1 MKKGILTLAL
11 TLFFSILAS
20 AQITIQMEK
29 DGGVYKVPCSV
40 NGVKMKFIFD
50 TGASSVCLSQSTAQ
64 FLFDGDYISAS
75 DIKGSGK
82 SQIADGSIVNHTI
95 INLHDIEIAGL
106 HIYDVE
112 ATVIEGQNAPLL
124 LGQSAIQKLGYISI
138 NGNQLIINEYADEDE
153 YTDEQIDRLI
163 EDALDAMKEGN
174 YYLAI
179 ENLITVE
186 RVTGLTLYGYYHLAF
201 CYCMTSQIDECI
213 ATCKKYIN
221 KAGSSLE
228 EGEVGY
234 YTESIYSYLERMY
247 RLKEDYKNASLYCE
261 KKLSLLNKQNI
272 IEMYPNATFVDGLKA
287 STYNSLGT
295 CYEKLNDYFHAEIQY
310 LKAIEFQCKSLGIT
324 LANVDKRQVVDN
336 NLGMFLFDLAWLY
349 YNNNQNTSCNERAIQ
364 AAKCGYGLAIEFCD
378 FRQLNYMSIKETN
391 NTKETNNSSAKFG
404 NFTPPKTLFEDKSK
418 KGKYFTY

>member
-1 MKKGILTLAL
+1 MKKSILTLAI

-138 NGNQLIINEYADEDE
+138 NGNQLIINEYADEKE
-153 YTDEQIDRLI
+153 YTDEQLYQI
-163 EDALDAMKEGN
+163 LDNANNAMDDEN

-179 ENLITVE
+179 ENYSLLE
-186 RVTGLTLYGYYHLAF
+186 RVVGLTYYGYYQLAF
-201 CYCMTSQIDECI
+201 CYSITNQFDNCI
-213 ATCKKYIN
+213 ATCKKYIKELDSDYDIAEN
-221 KAGSSLE
+221 GF
-228 EGEVGY
+228 
-234 YTESIYSYLERMY
+234 YTESIYGYLANSY
-247 RLKEDYKNASLYCE
+247 E
-261 KKLSLLNKQNI
+261 KKGDYRNAVLYYEKRLSLLKKQELIDWFNDI
-272 IEMYPNATFVDGLKA
+272 VFVNRIKA
-287 STYNSLGT
+287 GICHDLGS
-295 CYEKLNDYFHAEIQY
+295 CYSNLNDNFNAETKY
-310 LKAIEFQCKSLGIT
+310 LKAIELQCEALGT
-324 LANVDKRQVVDN
+324 TMANVDKRQVVDED
-336 NLGMFLFDLAWLY
+336 LGLYLLGLAFFY
-349 YNNNQNTSCNERAIQ
+349 DNNNDETSCNKRAIQ

-378 FRQLNYMSIKETN
+378 ARRLNYMSIKETN
-391 NTKETNNSSAKFG
+391 NSSTKFG